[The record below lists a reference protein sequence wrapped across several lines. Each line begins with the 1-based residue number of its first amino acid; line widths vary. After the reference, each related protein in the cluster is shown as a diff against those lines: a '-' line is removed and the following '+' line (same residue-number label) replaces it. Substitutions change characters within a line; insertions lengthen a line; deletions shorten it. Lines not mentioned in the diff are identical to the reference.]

1 MSVRSD
7 RRWHMARL
15 VACAVAS
22 CAIAIPAFA
31 QTASPPIATGAWPQ
45 RPVRL
50 VVAFAPGGPADI
62 VGRILA
68 QSLQATL
75 GQSVVVENRAGAGG
89 NIATRYVAREPADG
103 YTLLVN
109 TSSMAVNQTLFKEP
123 GYDLL
128 TDLSAIGLVAASPN
142 ILVVPMSEPSNTL
155 REFFSR
161 YTGRKLSYGSAGIG
175 STPHLTGDHVLRV
188 LGGLDAVHVPYQGAA
203 PALTAAMAAQVEVSS
218 IALPP
223 AVAQIKAGKVK
234 GLAVT
239 SLKRLESLPDVP
251 TVAEAGF
258 PDFEDY
264 TWVGLFA
271 PAKLPADIVER
282 LNAGI
287 DQMVRQTDMRDR
299 LAAAGMEPLPGTPAQ
314 FTAYLGKEVA
324 KWRDIIKQTG
334 VTPQ

>member
-1 MSVRSD
+1 MPVKPK
-7 RRWHMARL
+7 RRLLPGLFAAL
-15 VACAVAS
+15 ITAS
-22 CAIAIPAFA
+22 ICIGFPAAA
-31 QTASPPIATGAWPQ
+31 QTPSPTSPSGVWPQ

-68 QSLQATL
+68 QSLQGTL

-89 NIATRYVAREPADG
+89 NIASRYVAREPADG

-109 TSSMAVNQTLFKEP
+109 TSSMAVNQTLFKDP
-123 GYDLL
+123 GYELL

-142 ILVVPMSEPSNTL
+142 ILVVPVSEPSNTL
-155 REFFSR
+155 REFFAR
-161 YTGRKLSYGSAGIG
+161 YKDRKLSYGSAGIG

-188 LGGLDAVHVPYQGAA
+188 LGGLDVVHVPYQGAA
-203 PALTAAMAAQVEVSS
+203 PALTAAMAGQVEVSS

-239 SLKRLESLPDVP
+239 SLKRLDSLPDVQ

-264 TWVGLFA
+264 TWVGLFG
-271 PAKLPADIVER
+271 PAKLPAEIVER
-282 LNAGI
+282 LNTSIG
-287 DQMVRQTDMRDR
+287 QMVRQQDVRER
-299 LAAAGMEPLPGTPAQ
+299 LAAAGMEPLPGTPAE
-314 FTAYLGKEVA
+314 FTAYLGREVA
-324 KWRDIIKQTG
+324 KWRNIVKQTG

>member
-22 CAIAIPAFA
+22 CAIAIPVFA

-155 REFFSR
+155 REFFAR

-223 AVAQIKAGKVK
+223 AVSQIKAGKV
-234 GLAVT
+234 L
-239 SLKRLESLPDVP
+239 SL
-251 TVAEAGF
+251 
-258 PDFEDY
+258 
-264 TWVGLFA
+264 
-271 PAKLPADIVER
+271 IH
-282 LNAGI
+282 I
-287 DQMVRQTDMRDR
+287 
-299 LAAAGMEPLPGTPAQ
+299 
-314 FTAYLGKEVA
+314 
-324 KWRDIIKQTG
+324 
-334 VTPQ
+334 

>member
-1 MSVRSD
+1 METHNP
-7 RRWHMARL
+7 RRRL
-15 VACAVAS
+15 LTALAS
-22 CAIAIPAFA
+22 AT
-31 QTASPPIATGAWPQ
+31 TASAIGVPSVYAQSSTGWPQ

-68 QSLQATL
+68 QSLQGAL
-75 GQSVVVENRAGAGG
+75 GQGVVVENRAGAGG
-89 NIATRYVAREPADG
+89 NIASRYVAREPADG

-109 TSSMAVNQTLFKEP
+109 TSSMAVNQTLFRDP
-123 GYDLL
+123 GYDLMSDV
-128 TDLSAIGLVAASPN
+128 TAIGLVAASPN
-142 ILVVPMSEPSNTL
+142 ILVVPVSEPSNNL
-155 REFFSR
+155 REFFAR
-161 YTGRKLSYGSAGIG
+161 YKGRALSYGSAGIG

-203 PALTAAMAAQVEVSS
+203 PALTAAIAGQVEVSS

-223 AVAQIKAGKVK
+223 AVPQIKAGKVK
-234 GLAVT
+234 ALAVT

-264 TWVGLFA
+264 TWVGLFG
-271 PAKLPADIVER
+271 PPRLPTEIVER
-282 LNAGI
+282 LNVSIAS
-287 DQMVRQTDMRDR
+287 MVRQPEVRER
-299 LAAAGMEPLPGTPAQ
+299 LAAAGMEPLPGTPAE
-314 FTAYLGKEVA
+314 FTAYLRREVA
-324 KWRDIIKQTG
+324 KWRTIVKQTG